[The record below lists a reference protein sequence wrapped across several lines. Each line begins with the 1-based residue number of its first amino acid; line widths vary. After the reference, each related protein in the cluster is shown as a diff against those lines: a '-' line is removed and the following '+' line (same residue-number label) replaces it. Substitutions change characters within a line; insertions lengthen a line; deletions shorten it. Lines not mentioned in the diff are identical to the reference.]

1 MNMLLTGATGL
12 VGRAT
17 VPALAAAGHTVR
29 AAVRARCDTPGAA
42 SQAVVGEI
50 GPDTAWDTALASI
63 DVVVHLAARVHQMN
77 DAAEDPLAEYRRVN
91 TFGTERLARDAA
103 RCGVRRLVFVS
114 SAKVGADSTTA
125 GSVLDERLPP
135 RPQGPYA
142 QSKWEA
148 EQVLQRV
155 AQETGLEV
163 VILRPPLVYGPGVGA
178 NFASLIGLLRGRW
191 PLPVGA
197 IANRRSFIYSGNLAS
212 AILVSATHPAAAG
225 RTYYV
230 SDGEDMSTPR
240 LVRHLGQALGRR
252 PCLLPV
258 PATLLRLAG
267 ALTGNAAAIERLVES
282 FAVDASLI
290 GRELGWTPPW
300 RMEQGLAQTVT
311 PAAR

>member
-29 AAVRARCDTPGAA
+29 AAVRARCDTPAAA

-300 RMEQGLAQTVT
+300 RMEQGLAQTVA